1 MSPRKS
7 KRGEKREILTF
18 YNKELSIQTMPRG
31 AKPSV
36 VADTCHLAISAL
48 GCWQRTAD
56 SSEDGLSSTADSS
69 EDGLG
74 SVAGPCLRRSHCY
87 NEKLKRKGF
96 QIKNIDGPSAHE
108 RCLKLLIGR
117 QIQVTSQFPSL
128 PIRLSGI
135 QKLCA
140 TVSAHW
146 WGRNSYVTEMGSEPT
161 HTGSTSQRHKT
172 TIVYPPTTP
181 GTRPLSIYERHMHK
195 VLIMTLFI
203 LAKDWEWPTYLC
215 TEDCSNKLVHGAYDS
230 FLWMLWQSPQDPRW
244 GNRVQGSEEYP

>member
-7 KRGEKREILTF
+7 KRWEKNEKYL
-18 YNKELSIQTMPRG
+18 LSITKSSVYKQCPESKG

-48 GCWQRTAD
+48 GCWQR
-56 SSEDGLSSTADSS
+56 TADSS

-96 QIKNIDGPSAHE
+96 QIRNIDGPSAHG

-172 TIVYPPTTP
+172 TTVYPPTTP
-181 GTRPLSIYERHMHK
+181 GTRPLSIYEQHTHK

-203 LAKDWEWPTYLC
+203 LAKDWEWPAYLYM
-215 TEDCSNKLVHGAYDS
+215 EDCSNKLVHGAYDS
-230 FLWMLWQSPQDPRW
+230 FLWMLWQSPQDPRR
-244 GNRVQGSEEYP
+244 GNRVQGSEECP